1 MITATTG
8 HAKIQYDGKHF
19 LKVYLEDDILLDEI
33 DVIEQ
38 RSEIAKI
45 TKGTPHVLMVITAQ
59 NSSAT
64 KEARE
69 YSSQNKPA
77 GRIAE
82 ALVVTSLSMRLMAS
96 VYISFNKPA
105 VPTRYFDNEKSAEKW
120 LQEMLVSSPQLASV
134 SQ

>member
-8 HAKIQYDGKHF
+8 HARIQYDGKHF
-19 LKVYLEDDILLDEI
+19 LKVHLEDDILIDEL

-38 RSEIAKI
+38 RSEIAKL
-45 TKGTPHVLMVITAQ
+45 TKGAPHVLMVITAQ

-69 YSSQNKPA
+69 YSSQNKPE

-82 ALVVTSLSMRLMAS
+82 ALVVTSVPMRLMAS
-96 VYISFNKPA
+96 VYISFNKPT

-120 LQEMLVSSPQLASV
+120 LQKMLISSELSV
-134 SQ
+134 SALQ